1 MTGGRLSAGM
11 RSSSRSAFLFLAE
24 RAAPTPRAK
33 ALEWR
38 MHHALVTS
46 PHLGEVQIRR
56 AVGVVLGCV
65 LRATLRRAQQ
75 DTNRVATE
83 PGRSQ

>member
-11 RSSSRSAFLFLAE
+11 RSNSRSAFLFLAE

-56 AVGVVLGCV
+56 AVGVI
-65 LRATLRRAQQ
+65 LRCLLRTALRTARQ
-75 DTNRVATE
+75 DTNHVATE
-83 PGRSQ
+83 PARSQ

>member
-1 MTGGRLSAGM
+1 VTGGRLSVGM
-11 RSSSRSAFLFLAE
+11 RSNSRSAFVFLAE
-24 RAAPTPRAK
+24 RAAPTLRVK
-33 ALEWR
+33 ALGRR
-38 MHHALVTS
+38 MHHGLVTS
-46 PHLGEVQIRR
+46 AHQREIQIRR

-65 LRATLRRAQQ
+65 LRATQRRAQQ

>member
-1 MTGGRLSAGM
+1 MTGGRFSAGM
-11 RSSSRSAFLFLAE
+11 RANSRSAFVFLAE
-24 RAAPTPRAK
+24 HAAPTLRAE
-33 ALEWR
+33 ALDRR

-46 PHLGEVQIRR
+46 PHQREVQIRC

-75 DTNRVATE
+75 DTNRVATA